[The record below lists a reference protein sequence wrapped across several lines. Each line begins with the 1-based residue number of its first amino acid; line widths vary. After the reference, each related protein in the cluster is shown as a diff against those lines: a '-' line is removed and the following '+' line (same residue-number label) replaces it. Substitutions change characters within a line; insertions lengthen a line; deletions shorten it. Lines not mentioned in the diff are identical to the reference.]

1 MKGLFGLAGLLL
13 ALVVTG
19 LLIRQQLSAVKQS
32 APLLPATVLSGPD
45 GATNAAAPVSKDL
58 PQQYKQALEAVI
70 QAPRTVPDDKQ

>member
-1 MKGLFGLAGLLL
+1 MAGLLL

-32 APLLPATVLSGPD
+32 APLPPPALVSGPD
-45 GATNAAAPVSKDL
+45 GTTNAAAPVSKDL